1 MAKALKFADLHNPKA
16 AAEAIRDFQKRF
28 SAKVCLS
35 PSGDCDGPIVSAH
48 TLSVS
53 GMLRPISRDGFVYV
67 AKTGDF
73 YREGE
78 KALIIFALQGIN
90 QTSVFNGF
98 CAKHDKILFAPI
110 EDKEFICTKEQ
121 CFLHAYR
128 AVAKEAY
135 LKRKQA
141 ESLLPLETFREIH
154 GIKDEVQYLPEALI
168 GKAASLR
175 GAEEIEQLK
184 ARLDN
189 VLLHQDF
196 EHLVTTII
204 PFSSTPTVVT
214 SFVYAPDFDF
224 EGCYLQKFEDF
235 ERDLS
240 PLIVTLFP
248 AAAGGFLL
256 LSHERTANSAPRR
269 LIESYLQ
276 QIDLTSCV
284 VWLVAC
290 QTENFALSPAWYE
303 GLGDADR
310 QAFQDAFYSTF
321 RHELNQLKERKL
333 NVSSWGAGRA
343 FTI

>member
-1 MAKALKFADLHNPKA
+1 LKFSDIHNPKA

-35 PSGDCDGPIVSAH
+35 PSRDCDGPIVSAH

-53 GMLRPISRDGFVYV
+53 GMLRPISRDGLVYTV
-67 AKTGDF
+67 KAGDF
-73 YREGE
+73 YKAGE
-78 KALIIFALQGIN
+78 KSPIAFALKGIKE
-90 QTSVFNGF
+90 TSVFNGF
-98 CAKHDKILFAPI
+98 CAKHDKNLFAPI

-128 AVAKEAY
+128 AVTKEAY

-141 ESLLPLETFREIH
+141 ESLMPLEKFKEIH
-154 GIKDEVQYLPEALI
+154 GIKDEVEYSPEALI
-168 GKAASLR
+168 KNAASLR
-175 GAEEIEQLK
+175 GAEEIERLK
-184 ARLDN
+184 TRLDSA
-189 VLLHQDF
+189 LIYQDF
-196 EHLVTTII
+196 DHLVTTVV

-224 EGCYLQKFEDF
+224 DGSYLQKFEDF
-235 ERDLS
+235 EHDLS
-240 PLIVTLFP
+240 SLMVTIFP
-248 AAAGGFLL
+248 VAAGGLLL
-256 LSHERTANSAPRR
+256 LSHESTANSAPRK
-269 LIESYLQ
+269 LVESYLRQ
-276 QIDLTSCV
+276 KDLTSCA

-303 GLGDADR
+303 GLRDADR
-310 QAFQDAFYSTF
+310 EAFENAFYSTF

-333 NVSSWGAGRA
+333 NVNSWGAGRA